1 MSNNDQLEVTLEATP
16 YIPEI
21 FGTQDSNLRLIEKN
35 FQVNI
40 TARDNS
46 IKLSGPA
53 PSVTKVERLFHQLFD
68 LLESGVSAVFNGDI
82 KHAIRLFTEDET
94 TDLKSILSER
104 IVLPGRQMQIS
115 PKGKNQKKFIRC
127 IKESDITIA
136 VGPAG
141 TGKTYLAV
149 TLAVEGLLTKK
160 FTRIILTR
168 PAVEAGENLG
178 YLPGDITEKINP
190 YLMPLFDALYNMLDP
205 QRVQAMIQE
214 NIIEIAPLAYMRGRT
229 LSNSFI
235 ILDEGQNATQEQMKM
250 FLTRLGEKSKMVATG
265 DITQIDLPN
274 PRRSGLVEAN
284 EILKNIEGVSVVE
297 FDHTDVV
304 RHPIVQKIIQAYD
317 KKTRL
322 KKKNLSFY

>member
-1 MSNNDQLEVTLEATP
+1 MSDNDNLEIILEATP

-21 FGTQDSNLRLIEKN
+21 FGTQDSNLKLIEKN
-35 FQVNI
+35 FQVTI

-46 IKLSGPA
+46 IKLSGPTS
-53 PSVTKVERLFHQLFD
+53 SVTKVERLFSQLFE
-68 LLESGVSAVFNGDI
+68 LMESGLSVFNGDI
-82 KHAIRLFTEDET
+82 KHAIRLFLEDEN

-104 IVLPGRQMQIS
+104 IILPGKQTQIT
-115 PKGKNQKKFIRC
+115 PKGKNQKRFIRC
-127 IKESDITIA
+127 IKDSDITIA

-149 TLAVEGLLTKK
+149 ALAVEGLLTKK
-160 FTRIILTR
+160 FSRIILTR

-205 QRVQAMIQE
+205 LRVQTMIQE

-229 LSNSFI
+229 LSDSFI
-235 ILDEGQNATQEQMKM
+235 ILDEAQNATQEQMKM

-265 DITQIDLPN
+265 DITQIDLAN
-274 PRRSGLVEAN
+274 TKRSGLVEAN
-284 EILKNIEGVSVVE
+284 SILRNIDGISIVE

-304 RHPIVQKIIQAYD
+304 RHPIVQKIIQAYE
-317 KKTRL
+317 
-322 KKKNLSFY
+322 KKNSSK